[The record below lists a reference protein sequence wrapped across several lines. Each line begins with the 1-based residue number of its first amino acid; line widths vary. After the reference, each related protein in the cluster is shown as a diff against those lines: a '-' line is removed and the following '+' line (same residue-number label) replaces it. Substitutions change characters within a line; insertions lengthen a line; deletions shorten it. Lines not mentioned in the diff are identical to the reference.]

1 MNGEKYEKVTK
12 DLDYFLEQD
21 MGCNQEEAE
30 DIKKMIVGYNVFE
43 SLVKRWLKDRFE
55 EMNNNDKKWKTI

>member
-1 MNGEKYEKVTK
+1 MNGETYEKVTK

-30 DIKKMIVGYNVFE
+30 DIKKMIFGYNVFG
-43 SLVKRWLKDRFE
+43 SLVKRWLMDIFQ
-55 EMNNNDKKWKTI
+55 EMNNNDKK

>member
-1 MNGEKYEKVTK
+1 MNGETYDKVTK

-30 DIKKMIVGYNVFE
+30 DIKKMIVGYNVFP
-43 SLVKRWLKDRFE
+43 SLVKRWLMDMFE
-55 EMNNNDKKWKTI
+55 EMNNNDKK

>member
-1 MNGEKYEKVTK
+1 MNGETYEKVTK

-30 DIKKMIVGYNVFE
+30 DIKKMVVGYNVFA
-43 SLVKRWLKDRFE
+43 SLVKRWLMDMFE
-55 EMNNNDKKWKTI
+55 EWNNNDKK

>member
-1 MNGEKYEKVTK
+1 MNGETYEKVTK

-21 MGCNQEEAE
+21 MGCNQEENE

-43 SLVKRWLKDRFE
+43 SLVKRWLMDRLE
-55 EMNNNDKKWKTI
+55 ERNNK